1 MIQKAAEFAAHV
13 HAGALRKGS
22 KLPYIVHPR
31 EVAMIV
37 AMMTED
43 PEVIAAAYLHDVI
56 EDAGVRY
63 EELEEQGRLLRLPCK
78 VGDTVYV
85 VTSPFNVFDDI
96 EYDEKQATIDRMKH
110 APEDMKM
117 IAFGDKLSN
126 LRSTATDYLIIGEE
140 LWKKFHEKDKRMHA
154 WYYGSMA
161 EAFQEFDRFPFYEE
175 YHILWNRVFW
185 DMKEYGRF

>member
-1 MIQKAAEFAAHV
+1 MIQKAAEFAAYA

-63 EELEEQGRLLRLPCK
+63 EELEEQFGKRVADLVQEESENKLLTWKER
-78 VGDTVYV
+78 
-85 VTSPFNVFDDI
+85 
-96 EYDEKQATIDRMKH
+96 KQATIDRMKH

-126 LRSTATDYLIIGEE
+126 LRSTATDYLNIGEE

>member
-1 MIQKAAEFAAHV
+1 MIQKAAEFAAHA

-63 EELEEQGRLLRLPCK
+63 EELEEQFGKRVADL
-78 VGDTVYV
+78 VQAEAD
-85 VTSPFNVFDDI
+85 
-96 EYDEKQATIDRMKH
+96 EYNNTYDLSFISGKPWTPTIDRMKH

-126 LRSTATDYLIIGEE
+126 LRSTATDYLIIGED

>member
-1 MIQKAAEFAAHV
+1 MQAE
-13 HAGALRKGS
+13 S
-22 KLPYIVHPR
+22 ENKLLTWKER
-31 EVAMIV
+31 
-37 AMMTED
+37 
-43 PEVIAAAYLHDVI
+43 
-56 EDAGVRY
+56 
-63 EELEEQGRLLRLPCK
+63 
-78 VGDTVYV
+78 
-85 VTSPFNVFDDI
+85 
-96 EYDEKQATIDRMKH
+96 KQATIDRMKH

-126 LRSTATDYLIIGEE
+126 LRSTATDYLIIGED

>member
-63 EELEEQGRLLRLPCK
+63 EELEEQFGKRVADLVQAESENKLLTWQER
-78 VGDTVYV
+78 
-85 VTSPFNVFDDI
+85 
-96 EYDEKQATIDRMKH
+96 KQATIDRMKH

-117 IAFGDKLSN
+117 
-126 LRSTATDYLIIGEE
+126 IIGEE

>member
-63 EELEEQGRLLRLPCK
+63 EELEEQFGKRVADLVQAESENKLLTWQER
-78 VGDTVYV
+78 
-85 VTSPFNVFDDI
+85 
-96 EYDEKQATIDRMKH
+96 KQATIDRMKH

-126 LRSTATDYLIIGEE
+126 LRSTATDYLIIGE
-140 LWKKFHEKDKRMHA
+140 RS
-154 WYYGSMA
+154 GRSSMRRTSGCMPGIMA
-161 EAFQEFDRFPFYEE
+161 VWQKPFRNLIDSRFTKNIIFCGLCPVY
-175 YHILWNRVFW
+175 W
-185 DMKEYGRF
+185 